1 MVKGLHCYVTGR
13 VQGVCFRLSTRE
25 QANSY
30 GLTGWVRNLH
40 DGRVEIKAF
49 GDEQQLDKLSHW
61 LKSGPNMAQVTNLEI
76 KAIEY
81 EEFGDFEI
89 S

>member
-13 VQGVCFRLSTRE
+13 VQGVCFRVSTQA

-40 DGRVEIKAF
+40 DGRVEIMAF